1 MQGCFAF
8 VRRLFVSH
16 SVAQSKFSPTL
27 SLHRIYVA
35 ALDKLS
41 QDSLLYACVCVL
53 LACGKIKYHAD
64 FGIFLGKFMNNNL
77 LYETVSFSTVQFNF
91 IVVFWNLTVHF
102 YQTTKL
108 SQHVCDKLWE
118 KNAWVVRR
126 LNDWQMHKYV
136 YAYVWN
142 WKVKFVW
149 MIFQKNAS
157 NACFCVIKYWRIA
170 DIDWGLQITSN
181 SLW

>member
-102 YQTTKL
+102 YQTAKL
-108 SQHVCDKLWE
+108 SQHVCDRKSCE
-118 KNAWVVRR
+118 KKMLEWFE
-126 LNDWQMHKYV
+126 D
-136 YAYVWN
+136 
-142 WKVKFVW
+142 W
-149 MIFQKNAS
+149 MIGKSINM
-157 NACFCVIKYWRIA
+157 CTRMYETEK
-170 DIDWGLQITSN
+170 
-181 SLW
+181 